1 MLYSTWRNMAVN
13 TTARDIPRMMPA
25 NLWENR
31 IATESIA
38 GVAITE
44 VAVIPNGI
52 LPTSPEEDKRRRWCL
67 LRQLTGHATVLLSQ
81 QLPFL
86 LRRGGSK
93 KGKVVEVHQQ
103 QNMKALLKRPSVSRC
118 CCYSPPIGK
127 SGDRS
132 K

>member
-1 MLYSTWRNMAVN
+1 
-13 TTARDIPRMMPA
+13 MMPT

-31 IATESIA
+31 IAAESIA
-38 GVAITE
+38 SVAITE

-67 LRQLTGHATVLLSQ
+67 HRQLTGHATVLLSQ

-103 QNMKALLKRPSVSRC
+103 QKHEGLT
-118 CCYSPPIGK
+118 
-127 SGDRS
+127 
-132 K
+132 